1 MKSDF
6 LLFFALL
13 TILPLGC
20 FGFAQSDPLP
30 LGNQSDQSLGQV
42 AKQKSTT
49 VHAKRVLTDEDP
61 EVHRL
66 AIPQIL
72 FNKISNSDE
81 IVTAILNY
89 SATHSHA
96 ETESTVKD
104 WYDDEMDQV
113 AHARS
118 EMTRVATTTLG
129 PVIDNPN
136 DYEKSMR
143 QYRDQAAT
151 EWQRATS
158 RNQVVRSGNDKIRL
172 IHEGLCE
179 VKAEIAKHGM
189 DYRWFDTNFFYVTY
203 YGPVF

>member
-1 MKSDF
+1 MKSEF
-6 LLFFALL
+6 LLSFALL
-13 TILPLGC
+13 TMLPLGF

-49 VHAKRVLTDEDP
+49 AHAKRVLTDEDP
-61 EVHRL
+61 EIHRL

-72 FNKISNSDE
+72 FNKTSNSGD
-81 IVTAILNY
+81 VVKAILSY
-89 SATHSHA
+89 SATHSPG

-104 WYDDEMDQV
+104 WYEDEMDQV
-113 AHARS
+113 VRARS
-118 EMTRVATTTLG
+118 EMSRAATTTLG
-129 PVIDNPN
+129 PVIDTPDN
-136 DYEKSMR
+136 YEKTMR

-158 RNQVVRSGNDKIRL
+158 RNQMVRSRNDNIRL
-172 IHEGLCE
+172 IHEGLCQ

-189 DYRWFDTNFFYVTY
+189 DYRWFDTNFSYVTY